1 LELFLINLFLF
12 IENNGINLTYIDKCG
27 MIFCVFGA
35 VLFLI
40 SFIGCCGA
48 LNKIKFLLGIY
59 SVILLLVLMLQIG
72 LSISVVVYSVK
83 LKQILTPF
91 LRESIKKQY
100 MGVYFLLI
108 SLFIQHF

>member
-1 LELFLINLFLF
+1 
-12 IENNGINLTYIDKCG
+12 
-27 MIFCVFGA
+27 
-35 VLFLI
+35 
-40 SFIGCCGA
+40 
-48 LNKIKFLLGIY
+48 
-59 SVILLLVLMLQIG
+59 MLQIG